1 MGPGGQLCT
10 DQGKE
15 PRLARRPQGTELRPS
30 CLPAGP
36 AFRVVSQVDRWARA
50 AAVTFGGGDN
60 TASISAESA
69 T

>member
-1 MGPGGQLCT
+1 MGPGGQQCT

-15 PRLARRPQGTELRPS
+15 LGLARRPQGTELHPS

-36 AFRVVSQVDRWARA
+36 AFRVVSQVDGWARV
-50 AAVTFGGGDN
+50 AAVTFAGGDN
-60 TASISAESA
+60 TASISSEFA

>member
-1 MGPGGQLCT
+1 MGPGRRLCT

-15 PRLARRPQGTELRPS
+15 PKLAQRPQGTKFRPS

-36 AFRVVSQVDRWARA
+36 AFRVVSQVDRRTRA
-50 AAVTFGGGDN
+50 AAVTFAGGDN
-60 TASISAESA
+60 TASISSEFA